1 MSDPPISIDTEFL
14 ADLEAEHRACRIP
27 CQLRSEAEA
36 LIRDILAT
44 AFPHFAV
51 RPPTRLHIA
60 SRFQDIYERLATILK
75 SLVDAGLTLPV
86 APDLV
91 ATAFLEKLPDVR
103 RRLRADAEAIY
114 NHDPAS
120 ESVDEVILA
129 YPGFLAIAV
138 HRFAHELLVLR
149 TPLLP
154 RVLSELA
161 HRETGIDIHPGARIG
176 SPFVIDHGTGIVVGQ
191 TTRIGNRVKIY
202 QGVTLGALSVTKD
215 LASTRRHPTIEDD
228 VVIYAGATI
237 LGGNTRVGRGSVIG
251 GNVWLTSSVPPG
263 SVVTNPSNV
272 RVRPSPE
279 TLASLSKGQSPDAL
293 DFLGEGI

>member
-1 MSDPPISIDTEFL
+1 MSNPPLSIDPEFFSE
-14 ADLEAEHRACRIP
+14 LEAEHRACRIP
-27 CQLRSEAEA
+27 CQLRAEAET

-60 SRFQDIYERLATILK
+60 SRFQDIHERLAATLK
-75 SLVDAGLTLPV
+75 SLCEAGLPLPL
-86 APDLV
+86 PPGEV
-91 ATAFLEKLPDVR
+91 ATRFLAKLPEVR
-103 RRLRADAEAIY
+103 RRLRADAEAID
-114 NHDPAS
+114 NHDPAA

-138 HRFAHELLVLR
+138 YRFAHELLALQV
-149 TPLLP
+149 PLLP
-154 RVLSELA
+154 RVLTEWA
-161 HRETGIDIHPGARIG
+161 HRETGIDIHPGAQIG
-176 SPFVIDHGTGIVVGQ
+176 SPFVIDHGTGIVIGQ
-191 TTRIGNRVKIY
+191 TTRIGDRVKIY

-237 LGGNTRVGRGSVIG
+237 LGGNTTVGRGTVIG

-263 SVVTNPSNV
+263 SVVTHQSQV
-272 RVRPSPE
+272 RVRPAPE
-279 TLASLSKGQSPDAL
+279 TLESLSKGQSPDAL